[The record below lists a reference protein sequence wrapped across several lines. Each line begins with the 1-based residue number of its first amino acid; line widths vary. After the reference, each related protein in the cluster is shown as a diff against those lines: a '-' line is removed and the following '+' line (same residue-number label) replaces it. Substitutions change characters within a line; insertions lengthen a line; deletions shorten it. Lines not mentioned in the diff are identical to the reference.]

1 MFAFHDRSG
10 RVEVAFTDRHGRSGE
25 PLNLALPG
33 SASAEVAPPEAGLR
47 AVAEELGLTGPVV
60 GLRQV
65 NGGEVVPVDASYDGT
80 ELVADGLVTHEPELT
95 LLVRAADCVPVL
107 FADVAAGVIGAAHAG
122 RPGVVARVVPHTI
135 AAMRDLGA
143 REIRAWVGPHVC
155 GHCYEVP
162 SEMRDEVAA
171 VVPETWAETSWG
183 TPALDIGAG
192 VRAQLFAD
200 GVAVTEVERCTIEDD
215 ALWSHR
221 RQGAQAGRLGGLIR
235 MVR

>member
-33 SASAEVAPPEAGLR
+33 SAPAEVAPPEAGLR
-47 AVAEELGLTGPVV
+47 TVAEELGLTGPVV

-65 NGGEVVPVDASYDGT
+65 HGGEVVPVDASYDGT
-80 ELVADGLVTHEPELT
+80 ELVADALVTHEPELT

-107 FADVAAGVIGAAHAG
+107 FADAAAGVIGAAHAG

-162 SEMRDEVAA
+162 AEMREEIAA
-171 VVPETWAETSWG
+171 LVPETWAETSWG
-183 TPALDIGAG
+183 RLPSTSGPASAPNCSPTAS
-192 VRAQLFAD
+192 R
-200 GVAVTEVERCTIEDD
+200 
-215 ALWSHR
+215 
-221 RQGAQAGRLGGLIR
+221 
-235 MVR
+235 

>member
-33 SASAEVAPPEAGLR
+33 SAPAEVAPPAAGLR
-47 AVAEELGLTGPVV
+47 TVADELGLTGPVV

-65 NGGEVVPVDASYDGT
+65 HGGEVIPVDTSYDGT
-80 ELVADGLVTHEPELT
+80 ELVADGLVTSEPELT

-107 FADVAAGVIGAAHAG
+107 FADPSAGVVGAAHAG

-162 SEMRDEVAA
+162 AEMRDEVAA
-171 VVPETWAETSWG
+171 LVPETWAETSWG

-192 VRAQLFAD
+192 VRAQLAAD

-235 MVR
+235 LLR

>member
-33 SASAEVAPPEAGLR
+33 SAPAEVAPPEAGLR
-47 AVAEELGLTGPVV
+47 TVADELGLTGPVV

-65 NGGEVVPVDASYDGT
+65 HGGEVIPVDTSYDGT
-80 ELVADGLVTHEPELT
+80 ELVADGLVTRDPELT

-107 FADVAAGVIGAAHAG
+107 FADATAGVVGAAHAG

-143 REIRAWVGPHVC
+143 QEIQAWVGPHVC

-162 SEMRDEVAA
+162 AEMRDEVAA
-171 VVPETWAETSWG
+171 LVPETWAETSWG

-192 VRAQLFAD
+192 VRAQLAAD
-200 GVAVTEVERCTIEDD
+200 GVAVTEVERCTIEDE

-235 MVR
+235 LLR